1 MSDVTPPGQVLWSM
15 VMRIAFVS
23 FPGYWGAA
31 AIYVIFAFWSVLTIS
46 ILCLMEGLS
55 AFLHTL
61 RWGVRAEQQKLWEY
75 LLLYSISVLQQC
87 SSSAAEQRYNISAL
101 KQYRSAEAQQQV

>member
-1 MSDVTPPGQVLWSM
+1 MMLMSDVTPPGQVLWSM

-61 RWGVRAEQQKLWEY
+61 R
-75 LLLYSISVLQQC
+75 
-87 SSSAAEQRYNISAL
+87 
-101 KQYRSAEAQQQV
+101 

>member
-75 LLLYSISVLQQC
+75 LLLYSISVLQQY
-87 SSSAAEQRYNISAL
+87 SSRLRQNGTGSPIFTGVL
-101 KQYRSAEAQQQV
+101 